1 MIKKISVC
9 ILVLCFIILPVASS
23 VEVTPE
29 YIDVEIEEN
38 QYTVEQIEITN
49 TLNYSINISLET
61 DMPIT
66 FSKTF
71 FNLDTNES
79 EIITLHIFGQESTGY
94 INITYDNTTESIPV
108 TIDLKQ
114 LGQNGITIF
123 PTIPNSGDLFI
134 IALPDAIDVSGFI
147 WINSKMYPIQI
158 KDGFTTVELENTAYG
173 EAQLWLYGK
182 GFIHTFNVECGL
194 EGNAVLGSVDSIQ
207 IDEILE
213 VTLKV
218 GDEPLVDTEITVT
231 GSTMGEVDYFKTD
244 ADGKIYPLMNKVG
257 EWMFGAEFR
266 GKQTVKKVTVTH
278 KTMSVSVNKAT
289 LNVGESVII
298 TTGEQNANIII
309 KKDGVSQF
317 QTNIQYGALE
327 YNPLSIGQYTV
338 DVESGNKK
346 GSTSFTVRMQTSI
359 RILDKNNMQTAIVKQ
374 GGEYIIQVI
383 DDNGQPVSV
392 YQLITAEK
400 KFNQS
405 ILLEPSLYSKPTV
418 TIPLDN
424 GLGFW
429 KPEIYGIYTLS
440 VEDSGN
446 HMGSSIEINIEKEL
460 IIEEIDMTLVYVLI
474 GIIIVISIAILLF
487 FLNKKGIIT
496 MPSLPARR
504 KKIPDNLL

>member
-1 MIKKISVC
+1 M
-9 ILVLCFIILPVASS
+9 LPGVSS
-23 VEVTPE
+23 IGVVPGS
-29 YIDVEIEEN
+29 IVVDIEEN

-49 TLNYSINISLET
+49 TLNQSINISLET

-71 FNLDTNES
+71 FNLDIDES
-79 EIITLHIFGQESTGY
+79 ETITLHIFGQESTGY
-94 INITYDNTTESIPV
+94 INVTYNNTTESIPV
-108 TIDLKQ
+108 TIALEES
-114 LGQNGITIF
+114 GQSNGDITIF

-134 IALPDAIDVSGFI
+134 IALSDAVDVSGFI
-147 WINSKMYPIQI
+147 WINNKMYPIQI

-173 EAQLWLYGK
+173 EAQLWLYGE
-182 GFIHTFNVECGL
+182 GFTHTFEVECGL
-194 EGNAVLGSVDSIQ
+194 EGNAVIGSVDTIK
-207 IDEILE
+207 IGEILE
-213 VTLKV
+213 ITLKI
-218 GDEPLVDTEITVT
+218 GDEPLINTGITVT
-231 GSTMGEVDYFKTD
+231 DSTGVTSAFKTD
-244 ADGKIYPLMNKVG
+244 ASGKIYPLMDKVG
-257 EWMFGAEFR
+257 EWMFRSEFR

-278 KTMSVSVNKAT
+278 QTMSASVNKAT
-289 LNVGESVII
+289 LNIGETVII
-298 TTGEQNANIII
+298 TTGEQDANIII

-317 QTNIQYGALE
+317 QTNIKYGALE

-383 DDNGQPVSV
+383 DGNGQPVSA

-405 ILLEPSLYSKPTV
+405 ILLEPSLYSEPTG

-446 HMGSSIEINIEKEL
+446 HIGSSIEINIEKKL
-460 IIEEIDMTLVYVLI
+460 IVEEIDMTLVYVLT
-474 GIIIVISIAILLF
+474 GIIIVIGIAILLF
-487 FLNKKGIIT
+487 YLHKKGVIT
-496 MPSLPARR
+496 MPSLPTRR